1 MKSGYSPMTGRTISA
16 LPEDANDPG
25 RPRGFAGGG
34 VPIGG
39 GRCENPAKSRT
50 LPLTAQ
56 NHDRD
61 SAGMTYVYPVVSRR
75 AGGVSVGVN
84 LNPNNAC
91 NWACVYC
98 QVPDLIRGAAPPID
112 LAQLEAELRAML
124 ADIVHGDFMRTRVP
138 EGARR
143 LNDIALSGN
152 GEPTSA
158 REFPEVIE
166 LIGQVM
172 ADFGLAG
179 SGDPEKQAIKLVLIT
194 NGSLADRPRVQAG
207 LEKMAALNGEVWFKF
222 DRATAA
228 GMRAVNQT
236 RIAPEKQFERL
247 AIAARLC
254 PTWLQTCVF
263 ALDGAPP
270 SADEQSAYLDAVAR
284 LRREAVPVR
293 GVLLYG
299 LARPSMQPQAPRL
312 SALPAAWL
320 EDFAASIRAAGLPA
334 KVSP

>member
-1 MKSGYSPMTGRTISA
+1 MSPSHK
-16 LPEDANDPG
+16 LS
-25 RPRGFAGGG
+25 
-34 VPIGG
+34 
-39 GRCENPAKSRT
+39 PA
-50 LPLTAQ
+50 

-61 SAGMTYVYPVVSRR
+61 SARMRYVYPVVSRR

-91 NWACVYC
+91 NWACIYC
-98 QVPDLIRGAAPPID
+98 QVPGLARGTAPAID

-124 ADIVHGDFMRTRVP
+124 QDIARGDFMQTRVP

-158 REFPEVIE
+158 KEFPQVIDV
-166 LIGQVM
+166 IGRIM
-172 ADFGLAG
+172 ADFGLTG
-179 SGDPEKQAIKLVLIT
+179 QIKLVLIT
-194 NGSLADRPRVQAG
+194 NGSLIDRPRVQDG
-207 LEKMAALNGEVWFKF
+207 LKKMAALNGEVWFKL
-222 DRATAA
+222 DSATAA
-228 GMRAVNQT
+228 GLRRVNQT
-236 RIAPEKQFERL
+236 RTAPEKHFARL
-247 AIAARLC
+247 KLAAALC
-254 PTWLQTCVF
+254 PTWLQSCVF

>member
-1 MKSGYSPMTGRTISA
+1 MARTS
-16 LPEDANDPG
+16 
-25 RPRGFAGGG
+25 
-34 VPIGG
+34 
-39 GRCENPAKSRT
+39 
-50 LPLTAQ
+50 PLTPS

-98 QVPDLIRGAAPPID
+98 QVPGLVRGTAPEID

-124 ADIVHGDFMRTRVP
+124 TDILHGDFMQTRVP

-158 REFPEVIE
+158 KAFPQVIE
-166 LIGQVM
+166 LIGRVM

-179 SGDPEKQAIKLVLIT
+179 KIKLVLIT
-194 NGSLADRPRVQAG
+194 NGSLADRPRVRDG
-207 LEKMAALNGEVWFKF
+207 LGKMAALNGEVWFKF
-222 DRATAA
+222 DSATAA
-228 GMRAVNQT
+228 GMRSINQT
-236 RIAPEKQFERL
+236 RIAPDKQFERL
-247 AIAARLC
+247 AAAARLC
-254 PTWLQTCVF
+254 PTWLQTCLF
-263 ALDGAPP
+263 ALDGKPP
-270 SADEQSAYLDAVAR
+270 SEAEQAAYLAAVSR
-284 LRREAVPVR
+284 IRQESVPVQ

-299 LARPSMQPQAPRL
+299 LARPSMQPQASRL

-320 EDFAASIRAAGLPA
+320 EAFAEKIRAAGLPV

>member
-1 MKSGYSPMTGRTISA
+1 MAQTA
-16 LPEDANDPG
+16 
-25 RPRGFAGGG
+25 
-34 VPIGG
+34 
-39 GRCENPAKSRT
+39 
-50 LPLTAQ
+50 PLTPI

-61 SAGMTYVYPVVSRR
+61 NAGMTYVYPVVSRR

-98 QVPDLIRGAAPPID
+98 QVPGLVRGTAPDID

-124 ADIVHGDFMRTRVP
+124 ADILHGDFMQTRVP

-158 REFPEVIE
+158 KAFPQVVE
-166 LIGQVM
+166 LIGRVM
-172 ADFGLAG
+172 ADFDLVG
-179 SGDPEKQAIKLVLIT
+179 KIKLVLIT
-194 NGSLADRPRVQAG
+194 NGSLADRPRVQDSLA
-207 LEKMAALNGEVWFKF
+207 KMAPLNGEVWFKF
-222 DRATAA
+222 DSATGA
-228 GMRAVNQT
+228 GMRSINQT
-236 RIAPEKQFERL
+236 RIAPDKQFERL
-247 AIAARLC
+247 AATARLC
-254 PTWLQTCVF
+254 PTWLQTCMF

-270 SADEQSAYLDAVAR
+270 SDAEQAAYLAAVER
-284 LRREAVPVR
+284 IRQQQIPVR

-299 LARPSMQPQAPRL
+299 LARPSMQPQASRL
-312 SALPAAWL
+312 SVLPADWL
-320 EDFAASIRAAGLPA
+320 EAFAEKIRAAGLPV

>member
-1 MKSGYSPMTGRTISA
+1 MAQSA
-16 LPEDANDPG
+16 PL
-25 RPRGFAGGG
+25 
-34 VPIGG
+34 
-39 GRCENPAKSRT
+39 NP
-50 LPLTAQ
+50 L

-75 AGGVSVGVN
+75 AGGVSVGIN

-98 QVPDLIRGAAPPID
+98 QVPDLQRGAAPVID
-112 LAQLEAELRAML
+112 LVQLEAELRAML
-124 ADIVHGDFMRTRVP
+124 THIVHGDFMQTRVP

-158 REFPEVIE
+158 REFPEVIT
-166 LIGQVM
+166 LIGRVM
-172 ADFGLAG
+172 ADFALVNT
-179 SGDPEKQAIKLVLIT
+179 IKLVLIT
-194 NGSLADRPRVQAG
+194 NGSLIDRPRVQAG
-207 LEKMAALNGEVWFKF
+207 LKQMATLGGEVWFKY
-222 DRATAA
+222 DSATAT

-247 AIAARLC
+247 GIAARLC
-254 PTWLQTCVF
+254 PTLLQTCVF
-263 ALDGAPP
+263 ALDGVAPDA
-270 SADEQSAYLDAVAR
+270 SEQTRYLETLARIQSAQI
-284 LRREAVPVR
+284 PVQ

-320 EDFAASIRAAGLPA
+320 DSFAERIRAAGLPV
-334 KVSP
+334 KVAL